1 MPVET
6 KVLLIKLSNDEI
18 NFVRQY
24 AYLIHRLFYVQLQQD
39 QWKYYYD
46 IDIYYLKGLRSE
58 SMGNVTSYHDLKN

>member
-46 IDIYYLKGLRSE
+46 IDMISGYTAIDIYYLKGLRSE
-58 SMGNVTSYHDLKN
+58 F